1 MGMAVHMHR
10 RHSLSS
16 CMVLAACNSI
26 FAMQVSYMILQRVTP
41 VTHSVGNCLKR
52 VIVIVASVIVFQNP
66 MSQKNMIGKLS
77 LGCAVGL
84 PLLCLFL
91 DFCYNHHHCSN
102 TIIVISV
109 FMLYVYV
116 MGASVQSASTCNAC
130 HGTICSCSKHVNW
143 SCRHWHLLGW
153 CFHLQSSQEDVWQ
166 EEGCSCMKHSSAV
179 DLVDQLWCSI
189 I

>member
-1 MGMAVHMHR
+1 MPHR
-10 RHSLSS
+10 MHSLSS
-16 CMVLAACNSI
+16 CMVLAACNSG

-66 MSQKNMIGKLS
+66 MSQKNMIGKLFLAVL
-77 LGCAVGL
+77 LGCLFSVHFLPSALIITSAV
-84 PLLCLFL
+84 
-91 DFCYNHHHCSN
+91 
-102 TIIVISV
+102 IVISV
-109 FMLYVYV
+109 IMLSVYV
-116 MGASVQSASTCNAC
+116 MGASVQLASTFTAC
-130 HGTICSCSKHVNW
+130 HGTICSCSKHLNW
-143 SCRHWHLLGW
+143 SCRHRHLLGG

-166 EEGCSCMKHSSAV
+166 EEGCSCVKHSSAV